1 MENTTCKS
9 HFSTR
14 KRQRANFIGSRTRNL
29 ACGDPRSLKRPNRQ
43 PFSPNISNQSNIF
56 KCPAE
61 TYKLLF
67 ESTKVHCVLYQES
80 LDKCFSRFR
89 FQVHLQKAILLNPLS
104 TKRFTNSNSLRI
116 INQKTKNCIYTH
128 FNETLLFQ
136 QIPTLST
143 PHKQYLIIKIQ
154 KYIKIPQKPINQ
166 TPVQCKP
173 TSQKSRFHKASN
185 HFQYVFF
192 FYLLFNGVL
201 RGIEAL
207 LLRLKQE
214 TFASFLQ
221 QIIFPF
227 VLSDLHQIV
236 LSPPPRLIRI
246 DSRFVPLLPHL
257 RSRARSQRHVV
268 LSAFLPLFLRNLELN
283 ERLRERE
290 GRRDRVKMFK
300 RMSFIWILSNYFSR
314 LLINCFE

>member
-143 PHKQYLIIKIQ
+143 PHKQYLIIKIH

-192 FYLLFNGVL
+192 LPSFQWRFARHRGLVAEAEAGDLRVVSSTNYLPFCSFWSPPDCPLSAAAPHPHRLPFCTPSSSPPLACSVSTTCRSFGLSSALFTKSWIEREIKRAWGKKGSGENVQANEFYLD
-201 RGIEAL
+201 
-207 LLRLKQE
+207 LK
-214 TFASFLQ
+214 
-221 QIIFPF
+221 
-227 VLSDLHQIV
+227 
-236 LSPPPRLIRI
+236 
-246 DSRFVPLLPHL
+246 
-257 RSRARSQRHVV
+257 
-268 LSAFLPLFLRNLELN
+268 
-283 ERLRERE
+283 
-290 GRRDRVKMFK
+290 
-300 RMSFIWILSNYFSR
+300 
-314 LLINCFE
+314 

>member
-116 INQKTKNCIYTH
+116 IKQKPKTASTLISTKLFIPANPYFIHPTQTISNHQNSQIYKDPTKTH
-128 FNETLLFQ
+128 QPNTSAMQ
-136 QIPTLST
+136 T
-143 PHKQYLIIKIQ
+143 HKSKIKI
-154 KYIKIPQKPINQ
+154 
-166 TPVQCKP
+166 
-173 TSQKSRFHKASN
+173 SQSKQSFSIC
-185 HFQYVFF
+185 FF
-192 FYLLFNGVL
+192 FFTFFSMAFC
-201 RGIEAL
+201 EA
-207 LLRLKQE
+207 
-214 TFASFLQ
+214 
-221 QIIFPF
+221 
-227 VLSDLHQIV
+227 
-236 LSPPPRLIRI
+236 
-246 DSRFVPLLPHL
+246 SR
-257 RSRARSQRHVV
+257 S
-268 LSAFLPLFLRNLELN
+268 
-283 ERLRERE
+283 
-290 GRRDRVKMFK
+290 
-300 RMSFIWILSNYFSR
+300 
-314 LLINCFE
+314 CC